1 MEESPSNMLGRCAA
15 APAAAWSDLVL
26 FPFLKYDDDDVVVL
40 SPLHNSIIMTPKR
53 KNRLQICWRFILSYS
68 LDFIL

>member
-1 MEESPSNMLGRCAA
+1 
-15 APAAAWSDLVL
+15 
-26 FPFLKYDDDDVVVL
+26 VL

-68 LDFIL
+68 LDFI